1 MNTFVQRHRDFV
13 IGVLNGFDRVRIRG
27 TMRWLCYPD
36 GLAKHLSKMRVL
48 LKDFK
53 GYAQQFTDRLREGIE
68 AVARAA
74 GRPIDYLASPA
85 ISKEDRAREI
95 AQRDGIREGLICVL
109 SAVEPCRSFEIR
121 GNRATREL
129 ELRSALRKC
138 LHYYT
143 YWLDREW
150 GFYHA
155 RVQTWLPLTIHV
167 CINGREWL
175 ARQMDRTGLDYVRR
189 DNCFVW
195 IKDVAAAQRLMDRQ
209 LRVDWQK
216 KLNARLRRFH
226 PAHAA
231 LFPTCPVGYYWSVDE
246 SEWASDVM
254 FRSPAALR
262 RLYPRLIQHGMCH
275 LASREVMRFLGRNV
289 PAHGGVHGKFAGE
302 VVSDL
307 RRRPEGVRIKH
318 RLNRN
323 SIKMYDKQGSVLRV
337 ETTLNHSRDMQVY
350 RSKEGQPNGPKAWRI
365 LRKAVADI
373 PRRAQVCQA
382 ANQRYLESLAAVDAS
397 STTLAMLTRRVCQPT
412 RWKGRR
418 VRALNPLAPEDA
430 QLLAAVNRGEFAIN
444 GFRNRDLRPLLYG
457 NSSDADLITR
467 RRHAAAVTRK
477 LRLLRAHGLIRKVP
491 KTHRYTLSK
500 KGTEVITALLAAQAA
515 DTTKLMAAA

>member
-1 MNTFVQRHRDFV
+1 MNTFVQRHRDAV

-53 GYAQQFTDRLREGIE
+53 AYAQQFTDRLREGIE
-68 AVARAA
+68 AVARTA
-74 GRPIDYLASPA
+74 GRPIEYLASPA
-85 ISKEDRAREI
+85 IRKEDRARQI
-95 AQRDGIREGLICVL
+95 AQRDGISEGLIGLL

-121 GNRATREL
+121 RNRATRHL

-143 YWLDREW
+143 YWLDSEW
-150 GFYHA
+150 GFYRA
-155 RVQTWLPLTIHV
+155 RVQTWLPLTVHV
-167 CINGREWL
+167 CLNGREWL
-175 ARQMDRTGLDYVRR
+175 ARQMDRARLGYIRR
-189 DNCFVW
+189 QNSFVW
-195 IKDVAAAQRLMDRQ
+195 IEDIAAAQRLMDRQ
-209 LRVDWQK
+209 LRVDWQSR
-216 KLNARLRRFH
+216 LNARLRRFH
-226 PAHAA
+226 PAHAD
-231 LFPTCPVGYYWSVDE
+231 LFPNGPVGYYWSVDE

-254 FRSPAALR
+254 FRSPTDLA
-262 RLYPRLIQHGMCH
+262 RLYPRLIQHSMNH
-275 LASREVMRFLGRNV
+275 MASREVMRFLGRRV
-289 PAHGGVHGKFAGE
+289 PKQGGINAHFTGE

-307 RRRPEGVRIKH
+307 RQRPEGVRIKH

-350 RSKEGQPNGPKAWRI
+350 RAQEGEPNGPKSWRV
-365 LRKAVADI
+365 LRKAVADV

-382 ANQRYLESLAAVDAS
+382 ANERYLESLATVTES
-397 STTLAMLTRRVCQPT
+397 CTTRAMLSQRVCRPT

-418 VRALNPLAPEDA
+418 VRALNPLAAEDG
-430 QLLAAVNRGEFAIN
+430 QLLAAVSRGEFAIN
-444 GFRNRDLRPLLYG
+444 GFRNRDLRRVLHPG
-457 NSSDADLITR
+457 RDADPTAR
-467 RRHAAAVTRK
+467 RRRAAAVTRQ

-500 KGTEVITALLAAQAA
+500 RGTQVITALLAAQAA
-515 DTTKLMAAA
+515 DITKLVEAA